1 MLYVNEIKVF
11 TSVSFVNWLYNFI
24 LQTYNMTNY
33 IICLDIILKI
43 YVSTVGVILHVN
55 VLWNKRTFKLI
66 FVYVDITKQKQ
77 ML

>member
-33 IICLDIILKI
+33 LICLDIILKI